1 MNNEDYERIIRL
13 SRDKI
18 DEVSLD
24 IKRAGYDGIDWSF
37 RLIGLKGS
45 TATTPT

>member
-1 MNNEDYERIIRL
+1 MNDEDYERIVRL

-24 IKRAGYDGIDWSF
+24 IKRAGYDDIDWSC
-37 RLIGLKGS
+37 RLIGLKG
-45 TATTPT
+45 A